1 MKEGLFSAVV
11 LCLYF
16 AASLPAKEANWTGN
30 YTDKK
35 YLNGQGGFQLNVLQE
50 GETIT
55 VDFDAVYN
63 DGHGCAPQGNGSA
76 KMVDENT
83 LQFTFTD
90 TPGNAGTG
98 TIKRVG
104 DGVIISIIPTR
115 MADSR
120 CIVFYKENIRLKR
133 AR

>member
-1 MKEGLFSAVV
+1 MPLLCGLP
-11 LCLYF
+11 LGE
-16 AASLPAKEANWTGN
+16 EANWTGN
-30 YTDKK
+30 YADKK
-35 YLNGQGGFQLNVLQE
+35 YLNGQAVLQLNVLQE
-50 GETIT
+50 GETIPI
-55 VDFDAVYN
+55 DFDAVYN
-63 DGHGCAPQGNGSA
+63 DGHGCALQGNGSA

-90 TPGNAGTG
+90 TLGNAGTG
-98 TIKRVG
+98 TITRVG

-120 CIVFYKENIRLKR
+120 CMVFYKENIPLKR